1 MQGQSGV
8 SPVELQRHFG
18 MESYGTV
25 GSMLHEIYEALRQ
38 RVEAY
43 KLNGQIEFDGA
54 VFGRRETGTQRESLL
69 EVETKDWVS

>member
-1 MQGQSGV
+1 
-8 SPVELQRHFG
+8 
-18 MESYGTV
+18 
-25 GSMLHEIYEALRQ
+25 MLHEIYEALRQ

-54 VFGRRETGTQRESLL
+54 VFGRRETGTQGESLL